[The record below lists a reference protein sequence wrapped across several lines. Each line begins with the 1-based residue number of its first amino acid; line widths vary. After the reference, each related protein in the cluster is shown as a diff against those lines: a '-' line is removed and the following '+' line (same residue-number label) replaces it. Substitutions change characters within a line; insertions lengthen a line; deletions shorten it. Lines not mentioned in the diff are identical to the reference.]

1 MKKIILPAIIIT
13 TVLWSCSTAYKTTS
27 TPDDVYYSPSREIKD
42 RTQDR
47 YNEYAANS
55 DDNYLRMRVR
65 NRYQW
70 DAIDDYAY
78 WNDPRYDFGYSC
90 MPSRSVLLNPYN
102 PYLGIGYSM
111 YYSPWYYWRSPYTT
125 VVYYKNPNVYSGNT
139 SKTNLTA
146 YRNGNYNNTNKPTF
160 GSLFKQAFSNNNY
173 NNNNYYNPSYNNRN
187 NSTMRSFNPGTVPS
201 NNAGGRSGGFH
212 SSGSSAT
219 PRAPRSPH

>member
-13 TVLWSCSTAYKTTS
+13 TILWSCSTAYKTTS
-27 TPDDVYYSPSREIKD
+27 TPDDVYYSPAREVKE
-42 RTQDR
+42 RGQDR
-47 YNEYAANS
+47 YDEYTGNS
-55 DDNYLRMRVR
+55 EDNYLRMRVR

-70 DAIDDYAY
+70 DAIDDFTY

-90 MPSRSVLLNPYN
+90 MPSREVLLNPYN

-125 VVYYKNPNVYSGNT
+125 VVIYKNPNVYYGNT

-146 YRNGNYNNTNKPTF
+146 YRNRYYNNTNNKPTF
-160 GSLFKQAFSNNNY
+160 GSLFKQAFSNNN
-173 NNNNYYNPSYNNRN
+173 NYYNSSNKSNTRTF
-187 NSTMRSFNPGTVPS
+187 NSGTVPS
-201 NNAGGRSGGFH
+201 NNAGGRSGGFN

-219 PRAPRSPH
+219 PRAPRSPR